1 MLVPDSTDK
10 RSRMIA
16 ASKTPALSLRH
27 SWKFIVAEM
36 MAIIF
41 GVFLGVWISA
51 LVEDREIEQFV
62 ERSRQVMLQEL
73 EENYTR
79 IERAREYHL
88 GLLPDVVAARD
99 ALLAN
104 ETFEPF
110 DYRGF
115 GAPLV
120 TTAAYDTAL
129 SAATFARVD
138 PAEASRIAFAY
149 EQIANMRSVMENYR
163 LAVATR
169 DSGFVALIS
178 TAFADSL
185 YAEDAAL
192 RAIAAVIEKTPP
204 PVWTSV
210 LDVRPY

>member
-1 MLVPDSTDK
+1 MTVSHRTGK
-10 RSRMIA
+10 NQSMTA
-16 ASKTPALSLRH
+16 ASKTSALSLRH
-27 SWKFIVAEM
+27 SWTFIAAEM
-36 MAIIF
+36 LAIIF
-41 GVFLGVWISA
+41 GVFLGVWISELA
-51 LVEDREIEQFV
+51 EDREIEQFV
-62 ERSRQVMLQEL
+62 ERSRKVMLQEL

-79 IERAREYHL
+79 IERARDYHL
-88 GLLPDVVAARD
+88 GLLPGVVAARD
-99 ALLAN
+99 ALLAD
-104 ETFEPF
+104 EPIEPF

-138 PAEASRIAFAY
+138 PAEASQIAFAY
-149 EQIANMRSVMENYR
+149 EQIANMRAVMENYR

-169 DSGFVALIS
+169 ESGFIPLIS

-192 RAIAAVIEKTPP
+192 QAIAAVIDRTPP
-204 PVWTSV
+204 PIWTSV